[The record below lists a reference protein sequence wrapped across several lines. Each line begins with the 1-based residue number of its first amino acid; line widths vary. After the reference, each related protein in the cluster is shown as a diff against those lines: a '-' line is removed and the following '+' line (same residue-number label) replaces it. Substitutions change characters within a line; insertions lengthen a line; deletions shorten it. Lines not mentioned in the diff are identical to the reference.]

1 MRSGGHLR
9 GTRSLVVMIA
19 SISLPIYLY
28 FTFLFSCISTDI
40 IRDNCNSVV
49 LSSTSSST
57 PSPLLALPSP
67 SIFSSF
73 KTSAVQWAWYAVTAL
88 GKHDQDDA
96 DSDGLKG
103 KIRASFGNKGAC
115 SLLFATLSMYGV
127 IPSSSPAVTTACAD
141 VVQWTLSAMAVL
153 GQDNSNLQLM
163 LTTMP
168 SSVMTL
174 HPSTCDDDPLS
185 QVGMKEEQDPPA
197 KSNTITGK
205 TKENYSFFSRSS
217 SYIVPLTA
225 EEKMKI
231 PSVRASILMKAMN
244 SNLNN
249 SDIAEEFCGAVHALI
264 TCDEDEEFPSSSN
277 ANANANVTVLLVQS
291 NKELLIAS
299 GVNELLVKILLIH
312 ENVGLSSVED
322 EIIYSPVLEGALSA
336 IAQVR

>member
-1 MRSGGHLR
+1 M
-9 GTRSLVVMIA
+9 
-19 SISLPIYLY
+19 
-28 FTFLFSCISTDI
+28 
-40 IRDNCNSVV
+40 
-49 LSSTSSST
+49 
-57 PSPLLALPSP
+57 
-67 SIFSSF
+67 
-73 KTSAVQWAWYAVTAL
+73 QWAWYAVTAL
-88 GKHDQDDA
+88 GKHDPDDA
-96 DSDGLKG
+96 DSDGLKS
-103 KIRASFGNKGAC
+103 KIRASFGNNGAC
-115 SLLFATLSMYGV
+115 GLLFVTLSMYGV
-127 IPSSSPAVTTACAD
+127 IPSSSPAITSACAD

-163 LTTMP
+163 LTTLP

-174 HPSTCDDDPLS
+174 QPSTCNDDTLS
-185 QVGMKEEQDPPA
+185 QVDIKEEQDPPT
-197 KSNTITGK
+197 KSNTITEK

-217 SYIVPLTA
+217 SYILPLTA

-264 TCDEDEEFPSSSN
+264 TCNEDQEFPSSSN
-277 ANANANVTVLLVQS
+277 GNANTNVNGNATVLLVQS

-322 EIIYSPVLEGALSA
+322 EIVYSPVLEGALSA